1 MAAEPQ
7 KPTANRSP
15 GEEQA
20 PAAGPGAR
28 PDQSQAPQ
36 GPPAARAS
44 GPTAGPAGPSAD
56 GRPRAVAEAAKV
68 PREALRDFLYRFVA
82 YVKSRKL
89 YPAGHERL
97 AKQLESWAAAVETI
111 LASQDR
117 VSLFVQPDAI
127 FVSGQKFA
135 GDDRFT
141 AEFAPELVKRLIR
154 YISID
159 RGVTAEE
166 LAALAEPLLLEPEA
180 LTEAGGARA
189 LLANAAVAHILVIE
203 FSYDMGAYVA
213 SEADVEVARTLA
225 HFERGLL
232 PEQYVLRRLAELQVN
247 TEEKARLGQLLLE
260 PEVARRLGSLTETLG
275 QFALEGEADVH
286 TSDLVLF
293 VVRSLSQAE
302 QDLGAVSPQNA
313 ARLVSHLLGRVQERL
328 FAVLADPREREHR
341 GVLSQVAKQMLSS
354 PEALLH
360 WLAPDVDR
368 LSLTLS
374 ADLAELLKAIFSRAE
389 SGRRRM
395 PFGET
400 ALGTLEAPDEAGG
413 KPPLH
418 IEHSPEAA
426 VDIPALAR
434 QLDDLHGGLAG
445 RRFALGLESV
455 GRAHIDILLELIS
468 REPSPAGRERLLREL
483 GRTVG
488 AQLTGGDGREILRL
502 AERVLSEDGLLSDE
516 ELDVFLLTPDVLRQA
531 LREYLAGETRWE
543 VALHRMTERRQA
555 SFADALGR
563 VVLEAE
569 EAYPLANLE
578 RFISPCQ
585 EELLTWLRERLR
597 AGGPSVVAGT
607 RIPAP
612 TEAPAPVERVV
623 SLVLGCRTVRAV
635 PLVEQ
640 LLHQAGPE
648 ARRALLRHLV
658 RIGDA
663 RAVSALTD
671 QLATGDA
678 STRQDILYLLGE
690 SSQPLAEE
698 TLLQVAVHFHWGKRQ
713 LAERLTA
720 LSSLAR
726 SAGERSLGPLRA
738 LARSWT
744 LKVVPGGRQVRE
756 RAAAALRAAEARQEK
771 GEGEPPVGSEPPGA
785 RQGAGATSS
794 VESGR
799 RQTPADEGR

>member
-1 MAAEPQ
+1 M
-7 KPTANRSP
+7 
-15 GEEQA
+15 
-20 PAAGPGAR
+20 
-28 PDQSQAPQ
+28 
-36 GPPAARAS
+36 
-44 GPTAGPAGPSAD
+44 
-56 GRPRAVAEAAKV
+56 

-89 YPAGHERL
+89 YPPGHERL
-97 AKQLESWAAAVETI
+97 TKQLESWAEAVEGI

-180 LTEAGGARA
+180 LAAAGGARA
-189 LLANAAVAHILVIE
+189 LLAEATVAHILVIE
-203 FSYDMGAYVA
+203 FSYDMGAYVG

-225 HFERGLL
+225 HFERGVL

-247 TEEKARLGQLLLE
+247 AEEKARLGQLLLE

-341 GVLSQVAKQMLSS
+341 EILSQVAKQMLSS

-395 PFGET
+395 PFGKT
-400 ALGTLEAPDEAGG
+400 ALGTLQAPDEAGG
-413 KPPLH
+413 KPPPH
-418 IEHSPEAA
+418 IQHSPETPI
-426 VDIPALAR
+426 DIPALHR

-455 GRAHIDILLELIS
+455 GRAHIDILLELIG

-531 LREYLAGETRWE
+531 LREYLGGEARWE
-543 VALHRMTERRQA
+543 VALRRMTERRQA

-563 VVLEAE
+563 VFLEAE
-569 EAYPLANLE
+569 EVYPLASLE
-578 RFISPCQ
+578 RFIGPCQ

-597 AGGPSVVAGT
+597 VGGPSA
-607 RIPAP
+607 PAAEA
-612 TEAPAPVERVV
+612 EAPAPVERVV

-635 PLVEQ
+635 PLVE
-640 LLHQAGPE
+640 LLLSQAGPE

-658 RIGDA
+658 RIDDA

-698 TLLQVAVHFHWGKRQ
+698 TLLQVAVHSHWGKRR

-720 LSSLAR
+720 LSSLAL
-726 SAGERSLGPLRA
+726 SAGERSLAPLRA
-738 LARSWT
+738 LAQSWA
-744 LKVVPGGRQVRE
+744 LRVVPGGRQVRE
-756 RAAAALRAAEARQEK
+756 RAAGALEAAEARLESERSQVEP
-771 GEGEPPVGSEPPGA
+771 EGPRDGDGS
-785 RQGAGATSS
+785 R
-794 VESGR
+794 
-799 RQTPADEGR
+799 

>member
-1 MAAEPQ
+1 
-7 KPTANRSP
+7 
-15 GEEQA
+15 
-20 PAAGPGAR
+20 
-28 PDQSQAPQ
+28 
-36 GPPAARAS
+36 
-44 GPTAGPAGPSAD
+44 
-56 GRPRAVAEAAKV
+56 V

-89 YPAGHERL
+89 YPPGHERL
-97 AKQLESWAAAVETI
+97 TKQLESWAEAVEGI

-180 LTEAGGARA
+180 LAAAGGARA
-189 LLANAAVAHILVIE
+189 LLAEATVAHILVIE
-203 FSYDMGAYVA
+203 FSYDMGAYVG

-225 HFERGLL
+225 HFERGVL

-247 TEEKARLGQLLLE
+247 AEEKARLGQLLLE

-341 GVLSQVAKQMLSS
+341 EILSQVAKQMLSS

-395 PFGET
+395 PFGKT
-400 ALGTLEAPDEAGG
+400 ALGTLQAPDEAGG
-413 KPPLH
+413 KPPPH
-418 IEHSPEAA
+418 IQHSPETPI
-426 VDIPALAR
+426 DIPALHR

-455 GRAHIDILLELIS
+455 GRAHIDILLELIG

-531 LREYLAGETRWE
+531 LREYLGGEARWE
-543 VALHRMTERRQA
+543 VALRRMTERRQA

-563 VVLEAE
+563 VFLEAE
-569 EAYPLANLE
+569 EVYPLASLE
-578 RFISPCQ
+578 RFIGPCQ

-597 AGGPSVVAGT
+597 VGGPSA
-607 RIPAP
+607 PAAEA
-612 TEAPAPVERVV
+612 EAPAPVERVV

-635 PLVEQ
+635 PLVE
-640 LLHQAGPE
+640 LLLSQAGPE

-658 RIGDA
+658 RIDDA

-698 TLLQVAVHFHWGKRQ
+698 TLLQVAVHSHWGKRR

-720 LSSLAR
+720 LSSLAL
-726 SAGERSLGPLRA
+726 SAGERSLAPLRA
-738 LARSWT
+738 LAQSWA
-744 LKVVPGGRQVRE
+744 LRVVPGGRQVRE
-756 RAAAALRAAEARQEK
+756 RAAGALEAAEARLESERSQVEP
-771 GEGEPPVGSEPPGA
+771 EGPRDGDGS
-785 RQGAGATSS
+785 R
-794 VESGR
+794 
-799 RQTPADEGR
+799 